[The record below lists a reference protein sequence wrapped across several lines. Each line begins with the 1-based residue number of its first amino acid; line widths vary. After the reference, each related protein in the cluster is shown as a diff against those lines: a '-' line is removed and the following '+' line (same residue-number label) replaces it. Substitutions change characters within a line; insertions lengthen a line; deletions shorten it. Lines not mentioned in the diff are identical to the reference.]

1 MKLRYIIAAI
11 ASAAV
16 FAGCQTEPMVGS
28 FADFNVD
35 KTFVSIPMEGG
46 TQEVN
51 LTAPEAWSFAKLFDL
66 KDEKGKV
73 VKDENNKNVKT
84 ELPDWLTADKV
95 SGDGSTIIKF
105 TAPASESGREAELQI
120 QCAGKTLFLVVRQGS
135 VEAVEASCKEV
146 IDGPDGKSYIVK
158 GTVTSI
164 VNTQYGNWYLQDE
177 AGDEVYIYGTLDK
190 DGKTKNF
197 LSLGIEV
204 GDVVKVSGPKTTYN
218 GTVELVDVTV
228 LSIEKALLS
237 IYSVEGDV
245 EEGVIDS
252 KGGVLNFTITYKGKG
267 VFVNPK
273 ADWIT
278 MTSSSFKAGTPTLFE
293 KNPADTAYYSFKVA
307 PNLGYNDRE
316 GSIEFES
323 SSLNDKNQT
332 ISTKTPYVISQAPL
346 ELDGHL
352 YEVAKEVEDGGTYVL
367 VTPSGKMMTNISGN
381 YGNPAAAD
389 ADPYLDWV
397 ITLSSSYNYT
407 FEAVEGGYK
416 IKQDDNRYIYQTGT
430 YTNFNA
436 GAEIPEDAA
445 GVFTVEAQ
453 EDGTFTIKNVG
464 KENTLGY
471 NATKNNFECSKAE
484 GLEGVVLYKYV
495 RSEGSVL
502 KTYSYKK
509 ATSLD
514 FVGKK
519 ILFVAK
525 QGDVFYAAVPI
536 PSDKTYGYANGLD
549 VTAALSEDVITLK
562 NQDNEW
568 SIAEAGTGKYKIVL
582 PDGRYIYQ
590 SGTYNSFQVAEANAD
605 DATVANTFAANEDGT
620 WTITSA
626 TGWLMRQGDGTY
638 NSFGFYASD
647 YSGNATMPYIY
658 VLQEDE

>member
-28 FADFNVD
+28 FADFTLD
-35 KTFVSIPMEGG
+35 KPFVSIPMEGG
-46 TQEVN
+46 SAEVAITAADAWEVTKHYDTGKKDDN
-51 LTAPEAWSFAKLFDL
+51 KKAIMDFAPEWVTLSSTTGAAGQSKL
-66 KDEKGKV
+66 
-73 VKDENNKNVKT
+73 T
-84 ELPDWLTADKV
+84 ITAAA
-95 SGDGSTIIKF
+95 T
-105 TAPASESGREAELQI
+105 ESGREVELQLKSGSKLQHI
-120 QCAGKTLFLVVRQGS
+120 IVRQGS
-135 VEAVEASCKEV
+135 LDAVTGTCKEANEA
-146 IDGPDGKSYIVK
+146 PLGKNM
-158 GTVTSI
+158 TVTGKVVEWYS
-164 VNTQYGNWYLQDE
+164 NAEQYGNFYIEDE
-177 AGDEVYIYGTLDK
+177 TARMLIYGLEDK
-190 DGKTKNF
+190 DGKLRNYPLK
-197 LSLGIEV
+197 SWGIEL
-204 GDVVKVSGPKTTYN
+204 GDVVTVSGAMGEYKGDPQMVNAKCLK
-218 GTVELVDVTV
+218 V
-228 LSIEKALLS
+228 EKALMG

-389 ADPYLDWV
+389 AEPYLDWV

-536 PSDKTYGYANGLD
+536 PSDRTYGYANGLD

-568 SIAEAGTGKYKIVL
+568 SIAEAGTGKYKIVM

-605 DATVANTFAANEDGT
+605 DATVANTFAPNEDGT

-626 TGWLMRQGDGTY
+626 TGWLMRQGDGTHNTY
-638 NSFGFYASD
+638 GFYASD